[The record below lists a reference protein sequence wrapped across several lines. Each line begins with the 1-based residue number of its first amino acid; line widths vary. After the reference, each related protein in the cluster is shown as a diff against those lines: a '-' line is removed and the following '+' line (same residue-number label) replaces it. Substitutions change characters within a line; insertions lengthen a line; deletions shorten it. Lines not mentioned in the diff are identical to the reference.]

1 MRNMAKINYLI
12 DVMILMLFVLSAV
25 SGFGL
30 MRPNDARQ
38 TTTMEVNAS
47 RSIVSEVHILTSFLL
62 VAGVGVHFMLH
73 WRWMSA
79 MSKALAQR
87 RTPGDVAITITSR
100 T

>member
-1 MRNMAKINYLI
+1 MGRMAKINYWV

-30 MRPNDARQ
+30 MRPKDARQ
-38 TTTMEVNAS
+38 AAPVEVNAS
-47 RSIVSEVHILTSFLL
+47 RQVISDVHIVTSFLM
-62 VAGVGVHFMLH
+62 VAGVGVHLILH
-73 WRWMSA
+73 RRWISA
-79 MSKALAQR
+79 MSKALTPR